1 MKQINTFS
9 LYELAKALQRLRDI
23 PTDPTLVTK
32 DNAFTLFTAHWW
44 LDNFLEQETIPLDVS
59 LNSAQELS
67 TWLQHTAQKIF
78 AVDVDGAPAIEAY
91 ELNLIA
97 TRLDNFETVLN
108 AELQKHLTYLVS
120 QIGGLSMPL
129 LVNKAEVNLPED
141 ALPVIPDSVK
151 KDFREA
157 GRCLAFEVP
166 TAAGFHAMRAT
177 EAVLRIY
184 YKLVTGNEPDR
195 IDWGTCTQ
203 ELKKGKANQKIVQ
216 VLDQIR
222 DLHRNPLMHPQDFLT
237 MKEAI
242 RLFDIAKSAIGSLA
256 EEIAKLKA
264 VAAAA
269 EAAAEN
275 EKAAAALAAKIVPAL
290 TDAAP
295 GNAIKIVR

>member
-9 LYELAKALQRLRDI
+9 LYELAKALQRIRDI
-23 PTDPTLVTK
+23 PTEPTLVTK
-32 DNAFTLFTAHWW
+32 DHAFTLFTANWW
-44 LDNFLEQETIPLDVS
+44 LDSFLKEQTIPLDVS
-59 LNSAQELS
+59 LTPAQELS
-67 TWLQHTAQKIF
+67 TWLERMAQKIF
-78 AVDVDGAPAIEAY
+78 AVGVKGAPVIEAH
-91 ELNLIA
+91 ELNLVR
-97 TRLDNFETVLN
+97 TRLDRFETVLN

-184 YKLVTGNEPDR
+184 YKLVTGKEPDR

-203 ELKKGKANQKIVQ
+203 ELKKGRANQKVVQ

-237 MKEAI
+237 MKDAI
-242 RLFDIAKSAIGSLA
+242 GLFDIAKSAIGALA
-256 EEIAKLKA
+256 EEIVKLKA
-264 VAAAA
+264 ADAAA
-269 EAAAEN
+269 EDA
-275 EKAAAALAAKIVPAL
+275 KAASALAAKIVPAL
-290 TDAAP
+290 VEKV
-295 GNAIKIVR
+295 G